1 MTFVDLIRAWQF
13 AASPPRQRPTSFGIG
28 QVMQKRHM
36 GAGFILAAWNVLDEG
51 PSPGLLE

>member
-1 MTFVDLIRAWQF
+1 MTLVALTRTCQF
-13 AASPPRQRPTSFGIG
+13 AAAPPRQRPASSGVG